1 MVLRLR
7 AGGSPRRWI
16 NQGTRARDDRDTTL
30 DMARNLSNLASSL
43 ALERGE
49 AARKDSVAFREE
61 MTEELRGP
69 WLLAKSMNKE

>member
-1 MVLRLR
+1 MV
-7 AGGSPRRWI
+7 
-16 NQGTRARDDRDTTL
+16 
-30 DMARNLSNLASSL
+30 RNLSNPASSL
-43 ALERGE
+43 APLKGE

>member
-1 MVLRLR
+1 
-7 AGGSPRRWI
+7 
-16 NQGTRARDDRDTTL
+16 
-30 DMARNLSNLASSL
+30 MARNLSNLASSL
-43 ALERGE
+43 APLKGE